1 MRLETNRLVIREFVP
16 EDWESVHRYASDPK
30 VTRYTLWGPNTEE
43 ETKDY
48 VAGMKAMQQKEP
60 RTHYE
65 WAVIRKTDGE
75 LIGGCGINISG
86 SNGEI
91 GYCFH
96 ADHWGQGYASECAKA
111 MLEFGFR
118 QLGLHR
124 IYATCRPENIGSE
137 RVMQKI
143 GMQKEG
149 YLREHMPTN
158 KGGFANS
165 WLYSILSHEYVPES

>member
-60 RTHYE
+60 RTQYE

-75 LIGGCGINISG
+75 LIGGCGINVSG

-118 QLGLHR
+118 QLGGAPDLCDLPSGKYRVRAGHAEDR
-124 IYATCRPENIGSE
+124 HANRRLSPRAYADEQRRLCEFLAVFDP
-137 RVMQKI
+137 V
-143 GMQKEG
+143 
-149 YLREHMPTN
+149 
-158 KGGFANS
+158 A
-165 WLYSILSHEYVPES
+165 